1 MHAWDRGGHIHIND
15 NINDTIVPS
24 STSTSALCNLS
35 SSLTALIL
43 ATQLIDTKRFAPH
56 HYHVARLQ
64 W

>member
-1 MHAWDRGGHIHIND
+1 MHAWDRGHIH
-15 NINDTIVPS
+15 INDTIVPS
-24 STSTSALCNLS
+24 TTGTSALFHLA
-35 SSLTALIL
+35 SSLKALIL